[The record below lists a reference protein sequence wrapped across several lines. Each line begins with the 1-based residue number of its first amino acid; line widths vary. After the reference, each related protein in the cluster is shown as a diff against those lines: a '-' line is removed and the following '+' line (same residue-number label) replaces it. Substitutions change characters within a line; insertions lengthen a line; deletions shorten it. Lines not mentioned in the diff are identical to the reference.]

1 MSKIILASKSP
12 RRKDLLASLGIDF
25 QPIASNTDE
34 NLSIKDPV
42 KLVIELSKQKALDVA
57 YQLDYDSIV
66 IGADTIV
73 YVDGNI
79 LGKPENEI
87 DAFNKLK
94 LLQGRSHQ
102 VYTGICLVKVPSY
115 KVISDYAM
123 TRVWIKSM
131 KDQEIRN
138 YIRTGEV
145 MDKAGAYAIQGRGSL
160 IVEKIEGCYYNVVG
174 LPLNKLNEMLKQ
186 LDVDLM
192 CI

>member
-1 MSKIILASKSP
+1 MVKIILASQSP
-12 RRKDLLASLGIDF
+12 RRKDLLASLGVDF
-25 QPIASNTDE
+25 QPIASNTEE
-34 NLSIKDPV
+34 NLNTKDPV
-42 KLVIELSKQKALDVA
+42 ELVTELSRQKALNVA

-102 VYTGICLVKVPSY
+102 VYTGICIVKVPSY
-115 KVISDYAM
+115 KIISDYAM

-138 YIRTGEV
+138 YIKTGEV
-145 MDKAGAYAIQGRGSL
+145 MDKAGAYAIQGKGSL

>member
-1 MSKIILASKSP
+1 MVKIILASQSP
-12 RRKDLLASLGIDF
+12 RRRDLLASLGVDF
-25 QPIASNTDE
+25 QTIASNTEE
-34 NLSIKDPV
+34 NLNTKDPV
-42 KLVIELSKQKALDVA
+42 ELVTELSRQKALNVA

-102 VYTGICLVKVPSY
+102 VYTGICIVKVPSY
-115 KVISDYAM
+115 KIISDYAM
-123 TRVWIKSM
+123 TQVWIKSM

-138 YIRTGEV
+138 YIKTGEV